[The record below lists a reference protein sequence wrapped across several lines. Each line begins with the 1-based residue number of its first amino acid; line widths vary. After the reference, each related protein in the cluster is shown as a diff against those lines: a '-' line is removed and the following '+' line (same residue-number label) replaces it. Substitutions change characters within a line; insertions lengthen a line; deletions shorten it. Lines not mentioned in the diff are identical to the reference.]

1 MQRLTNAVYRESK
14 VRPNADFAANGMD
27 ENAADNTAHT
37 DIINIS
43 ATQQEEGSATNA
55 QVRDLISQQVNG
67 SEAGTFKP
75 SDQGAMG
82 VGGSVVGARSGAS
95 QPSQILALE
104 AKAKK
109 KTHAEWVRRKQHE
122 MELRAKLIIEAKRD
136 LLETLVQ
143 KQEEEAIR
151 MQERTHQMSEWER
164 RKRMHLQHNKLLKLQ
179 KDESER
185 LEKKHRQEIS
195 YMKFKEWLKRSLIR
209 QREEQVQKKLVR
221 QEKKAKEEEE
231 ARTKANRRVMARIAY
246 KDWKQTKVEEEK
258 LRKKREL
265 IQRRQGLFD
274 SKTYGRGAKAGR
286 TFSARGGL
294 RSENS
299 SRYIN
304 TEQK

>member
-1 MQRLTNAVYRESK
+1 
-14 VRPNADFAANGMD
+14 
-27 ENAADNTAHT
+27 
-37 DIINIS
+37 
-43 ATQQEEGSATNA
+43 
-55 QVRDLISQQVNG
+55 
-67 SEAGTFKP
+67 
-75 SDQGAMG
+75 
-82 VGGSVVGARSGAS
+82 
-95 QPSQILALE
+95 
-104 AKAKK
+104 
-109 KTHAEWVRRKQHE
+109 
-122 MELRAKLIIEAKRD
+122 MELRAKLITEAKRD

-179 KDESER
+179 KDEGER

-221 QEKKAKEEEE
+221 QEKKAKEDEE

-246 KDWKQTKVEEEK
+246 KDWRQTKQEEDK

-274 SKTYGRGAKAGR
+274 SRTYGRAAKAGR

-294 RSENS
+294 RSETS

-304 TEQK
+304 TDQK